1 MRDSF
6 IFERLWVEA
15 IKKIEN
21 ENTQLALYN
30 AICNYGL
37 YGTETIFKDDKLNA
51 LFYLIKVDLDRVNIP
66 FDYKKDRTC
75 KEYQKWR
82 KAVLERDNYTCQ
94 MCGSKEKLHVHHIRS
109 FKDYSDLRFDIKN
122 GVVLCKNCH
131 LRVHKRRK

>member
-37 YGTETIFKDDKLNA
+37 YGTEAKCFILLN
-51 LFYLIKVDLDRVNIP
+51 KSRP
-66 FDYKKDRTC
+66 R
-75 KEYQKWR
+75 
-82 KAVLERDNYTCQ
+82 
-94 MCGSKEKLHVHHIRS
+94 
-109 FKDYSDLRFDIKN
+109 
-122 GVVLCKNCH
+122 
-131 LRVHKRRK
+131 